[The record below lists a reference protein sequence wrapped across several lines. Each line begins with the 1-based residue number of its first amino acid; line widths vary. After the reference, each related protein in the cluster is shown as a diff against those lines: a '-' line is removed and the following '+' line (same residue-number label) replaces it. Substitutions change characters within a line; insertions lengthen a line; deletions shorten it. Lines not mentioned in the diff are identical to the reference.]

1 MAMAVLEVIQRVAN
15 AIGITEPTTAVANTA
30 DEVVQLVELLN
41 QEGRQLS
48 TRYDWNALVFEGSFT
63 TVATE
68 SQGTLASIIGA
79 TQELRYI
86 VNETIWDR
94 TAAVPIVGP
103 QSKKVW
109 QGMKSLS
116 LTGPYSEYRIRGNKI
131 IFNPVP
137 PAGHSCFFEYISKMW
152 CTNAAGSTYSRNVVA
167 DTDLFLLDDEII
179 CAGLEW
185 RWLRKKGLS
194 YAEEFAS
201 YEAMVAMAMMRDG
214 TKSTVS
220 MDNYDRPKRGIFVPV
235 GSWNLP

>member
-1 MAMAVLEVIQRVAN
+1 L
-15 AIGITEPTTAVANTA
+15 
-30 DEVVQLVELLN
+30 
-41 QEGRQLS
+41 
-48 TRYDWNALVFEGSFT
+48 
-63 TVATE
+63 AT
-68 SQGTLASIIGA
+68 IIGA

-94 TAAVPIVGP
+94 TAAVPIIGP
-103 QSKKVW
+103 QNKKVW

-137 PAGHSCFFEYISKMW
+137 PAGHSCFFEYVSKMW
-152 CTNAAGSTYSRNVVA
+152 CTDSGGTTFRRNIAADA
-167 DTDLFLLDDEII
+167 DLLLLDDELV

-201 YEAMVAMAMMRDG
+201 YEAMVTMAMGRDS
-214 TKSTVS
+214 TKPVIS
-220 MDNYDRPKRGIFVPV
+220 MDNLDHKRRGIFVPV
-235 GSWNLP
+235 GSWPLP

>member
-1 MAMAVLEVIQRVAN
+1 MAMAVLEVLQRVAN
-15 AIGITEPTTAVANTA
+15 AIGITEPTTGVANTT
-30 DEVVQLVELLN
+30 DEIVQLVELLN

-48 TRYDWNALVFEGSFT
+48 TRYDWNALVFEGNFT

-68 SQGTLASIIGA
+68 SKGTLATIIGA

-94 TAAVPIVGP
+94 TSAVPIIGP

-116 LTGPYSEYRIRGNKI
+116 LTGPYSQYRIRGNTI

-137 PAGHSCFFEYISKMW
+137 PAGHTCYFEYVSKMW
-152 CTNAAGSTYSRNVVA
+152 CTDSTGVTYRRNLVA
-167 DTDLFLLDDEII
+167 DTDLFLLDDELV

-185 RWLRKKGLS
+185 RWLRKQGLS
-194 YAEEFAS
+194 YAEEFSS

-214 TKSTVS
+214 TKPTVS
-220 MDNYDRPKRGIFVPV
+220 MDNYDNHRRGIFVPI
-235 GSWNLP
+235 GSWPL